1 MFRYDY
7 LPGSG
12 LLHSLTHPN
21 GVTLM
26 QTYEAKRDLI
36 TEMLYINGNQTTAS
50 RRYEYDSMGRPT
62 TRYQQQEER
71 KQRDSFEY
79 NTRSE
84 LTAASLGIDQYTQ
97 KTLSIFK

>member
-1 MFRYDY
+1 
-7 LPGSG
+7 
-12 LLHSLTHPN
+12 
-21 GVTLM
+21 M

-36 TEMLYINGNQTTAS
+36 TEMLYINGNQTAAS
-50 RRYEYDSMGRPT
+50 RRYEYDSLRRPA

-71 KQRDSFEY
+71 KQRGSLEY
-79 NTRSE
+79 NSRSE

>member
-7 LPGSG
+7 LPGSS

-50 RRYEYDSMGRPT
+50 
-62 TRYQQQEER
+62 
-71 KQRDSFEY
+71 
-79 NTRSE
+79 
-84 LTAASLGIDQYTQ
+84 LGFDQYTQ